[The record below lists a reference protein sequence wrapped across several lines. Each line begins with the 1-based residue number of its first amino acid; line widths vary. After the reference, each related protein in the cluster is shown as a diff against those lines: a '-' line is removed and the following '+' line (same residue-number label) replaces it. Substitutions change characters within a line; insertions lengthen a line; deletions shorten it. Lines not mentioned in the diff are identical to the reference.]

1 MMSVLKS
8 AKCSK
13 HYLHQQPPSC
23 QRYVQ
28 QQVAFPHSP
37 FADQATCT
45 VQMCLHHHLVQPGGV
60 TAPATPMM
68 IQKRKE
74 VYEHVRHLLSQCGN
88 CNQCKPNFFHVITF
102 FIERAPHNRCWK
114 A

>member
-8 AKCSK
+8 AKYSK

-68 IQKRKE
+68 IQKKKE
-74 VYEHVRHLLSQCGN
+74 RYMNMFVIC
-88 CNQCKPNFFHVITF
+88 FHKVETAISANPISFTL
-102 FIERAPHNRCWK
+102 
-114 A
+114 

>member
-68 IQKRKE
+68 IQKTKTKKRKKKYMNMF
-74 VYEHVRHLLSQCGN
+74 VIC
-88 CNQCKPNFFHVITF
+88 FHNVETAISANPISFTL
-102 FIERAPHNRCWK
+102 
-114 A
+114 